1 MVYSNGITTL
11 SKKHSSKDFPRAV
24 LNDGARGLTGETDFP
39 GSVKPEPGKSFFK
52 SIQIVMKHAK
62 KRACS

>member
-1 MVYSNGITTL
+1 MYSNGITTL

-39 GSVKPEPGKSFFK
+39 GSVKPEPGKSF
-52 SIQIVMKHAK
+52 
-62 KRACS
+62 